1 MSLLLLLA
9 ACAPQYGYSNLTG
22 LDVFQ
27 QARRNTVDVL
37 LVVDDSGSMAEEQD
51 KLAASFQGFIGAFQG
66 VDVDWRIAVTTTD
79 VADQDRAGH
88 LRGGEDEVVLT
99 RADGVEL
106 DRVAWDLSW
115 PVPPGAALQLDPASH
130 SPTANDAPTTADGA
144 PAWCA
149 ATAAM
154 PDGDLGSPG
163 QPNPWCADGSA
174 WVRWPEGTGAGAPTR
189 TPLVGDLVISEL
201 MIDPVATADAQ
212 GEWIELTSLVLDFLD
227 LSGAVVSDLGRN
239 TFTLPEGT
247 LIHPGGTLLLSRG
260 ADPSGGLAPT
270 LVVASE
276 GLTLADPVTV
286 LTPDLPDQAEIFAEL
301 VAVGTRGAG
310 IEMGL
315 EAAAL
320 ALSEPLRSGANAG
333 FLRDDARLALVFV
346 TDEDDYSP
354 LAPAD
359 YLLAYG
365 EGKGDA
371 AFRTAGLLTVSAVAG
386 VTPPP
391 YDGALSCESQDGAA
405 EYGSRYLALVE
416 RSAGTA
422 QDICQEDFATL
433 AGQVGLVVSGLTTV
447 LPLSR
452 PADPDTLVVR
462 VYESQDDDSLLY
474 EAVVDTDYLFLP
486 EDNAISFLP
495 HAVPPSLSWIT
506 VEYELLAEGQ
516 AL

>member
-1 MSLLLLLA
+1 MILLLIS
-9 ACAPQYGYSNLTG
+9 CAPQYGYSNLQG

-51 KLAASFQGFIGAFQG
+51 KLAASFQRFIDAFQG

-149 ATAAM
+149 ASTPMA
-154 PDGDLGSPG
+154 DGDRGSPG

-174 WVRWPEGTGAGAPTR
+174 WERWPEGTGAGAPTR
-189 TPLVGDLVISEL
+189 TPQVGDLVISEL
-201 MIDPVATADAQ
+201 MIDPSASPDAV
-212 GEWIELTSLVLDFLD
+212 GEWVELTSRVLDFLD

-239 TFTLPEGT
+239 TFTVPEGT
-247 LIHPGGTLLLSRG
+247 LIPPGGHLLLTRG
-260 ADPSGGLAPT
+260 PDASGGLAPA
-270 LVVASE
+270 VAVDA

-286 LTPDLPDQAEIFAEL
+286 LTPDLPDQAELFAEL

-310 IEMGL
+310 FEMGL
-315 EAAAL
+315 EAARL

-359 YLLAYG
+359 YLLAYAL
-365 EGKGDA
+365 GKGDA

-422 QDICQEDFATL
+422 QDICQDDFATL

-462 VYESQDDDSLLY
+462 VYDSQDDDSLLY
-474 EAVVDTDYLFLP
+474 EAVQGADYVFLSS
-486 EDNAISFLP
+486 DNAISFLA